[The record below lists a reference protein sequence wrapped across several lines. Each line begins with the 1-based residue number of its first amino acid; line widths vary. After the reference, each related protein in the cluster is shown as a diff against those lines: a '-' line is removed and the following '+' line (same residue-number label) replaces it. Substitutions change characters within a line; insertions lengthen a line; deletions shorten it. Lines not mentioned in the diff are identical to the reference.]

1 MILLYLITPFLGL
14 LRNYIKYKQLKI
26 FVFLRTPLLYIFINI
41 LFKTNTI
48 WKTMMFERWFFF
60 IYKSLLSL
68 YNDDYNKK
76 KEKYIKKYG
85 LKYNI

>member
-26 FVFLRTPLLYIFINI
+26 FVFLRTPLLYFYINI

>member
-26 FVFLRTPLLYIFINI
+26 FVFLRTPLLYFFINI

>member
-26 FVFLRTPLLYIFINI
+26 FVFLRTPLLYFFITI

>member
-26 FVFLRTPLLYIFINI
+26 FVFLRTPLLYFFITK
-41 LFKTNTI
+41 LFQTNTI
-48 WKTMMFERWFFF
+48 WKTMMFERWFFL

>member
-48 WKTMMFERWFFF
+48 WKTMVFERWFFF
-60 IYKSLLSL
+60 IYKSLISL